1 MLDYVRLVLALL
13 RRRERREVN
22 EMSGVSRVF
31 VAFTSLL
38 ACGVRRTCHGAREA
52 EGEGGGY
59 ENAQAVYYNVF
70 SFKMTSCHFLLINGF
85 PFLFFPISRTRRRT

>member
-38 ACGVRRTCHGAREA
+38 ACGVRRTCQGS
-52 EGEGGGY
+52 GGGRGCY

>member
-22 EMSGVSRVF
+22 KMSGVSRVF

-38 ACGVRRTCHGAREA
+38 ACGVRRPCQESRGGR
-52 EGEGGGY
+52 GGY
-59 ENAQAVYYNVF
+59 DYAQAVYYNVF

>member
-38 ACGVRRTCHGAREA
+38 ACGVRRTCKGSR
-52 EGEGGGY
+52 GGRGGY
-59 ENAQAVYYNVF
+59 DNAQAVYYNVF

>member
-1 MLDYVRLVLALL
+1 MLDYMRLVLALL

-38 ACGVRRTCHGAREA
+38 ACGVRRTCQGSRE
-52 EGEGGGY
+52 GRGGY
-59 ENAQAVYYNVF
+59 DNAQAVYHNVYTVF
-70 SFKMTSCHFLLINGF
+70 SFSGTYACFMMHACM
-85 PFLFFPISRTRRRT
+85 R